1 MHSAKRPALRRLFTI
16 DRELRE
22 QRLPTARRLAELCGV
37 NITTI
42 ERDLAYLRDQYLAPA
57 EYCPKRRGWWY
68 SEPTYRLP
76 AVLITEGE
84 LVALFLAGQLL
95 AQHRGTPYESA
106 LARTVEKLAELLP
119 DEVSIQW
126 ASVEQAHSFR
136 TSVTSVT
143 DVALFR
149 QLADAVIRKRQ
160 LRVRY
165 WTASR
170 DAETER
176 VIEPWHLALVDG
188 EWFLVG
194 YCHLRN
200 EPRTFSPG
208 RMREVAVLERTF
220 TVPDSFCPARY
231 FEGSFRVVRGS
242 GEAGPPVTVG
252 LRFAASA
259 AKYVREKIHHPSQ
272 RMTELAG
279 GGCELQF
286 ELQSLI
292 EVRRFVLSW
301 GREVEVLEPRELR
314 DDLIREAAGMLGRY
328 GERLD
333 EAPLAASKSE
343 RSRPV
348 KRTEAS

>member
-1 MHSAKRPALRRLFTI
+1 LAKRPALRRLFTI
-16 DRELRE
+16 DRELRD
-22 QRLPTARRLAELCGV
+22 QRFPTAGRLAELCEV
-37 NITTI
+37 NIKTI
-42 ERDLAYLRDQYLAPA
+42 ERDLAYLRDQYLAPV
-57 EYCPKRRGWWY
+57 EYCPKRRGWCY
-68 SEPTYRLP
+68 HEPTYRLP

-84 LVALFLAGQLL
+84 LIALFLAGQIL
-95 AQHRGTPYESA
+95 AQHRGTPYEAA

-126 ASVEQAHSFR
+126 ATVEQAHSFR
-136 TSVTSVT
+136 TSVTSLT

-149 QLADAVIRKRQ
+149 QLADAVIHKRQ

-194 YCHLRN
+194 FCGLRN

-208 RMREVAVLERTF
+208 RMRAVTTLDQTF
-220 TVPDSFCPARY
+220 TVPESFCPTRY
-231 FEGSFRVVRGS
+231 FEGSFRVVRGD
-242 GEAGPPVTVG
+242 GDDGPPVVIR
-252 LRFAASA
+252 LQFAPSA
-259 AKYVREKIHHPSQ
+259 ARYIREKIHHPTQ
-272 RMTELAG
+272 QLTEMAD
-279 GGCELQF
+279 GGCVLQLELR
-286 ELQSLI
+286 SLV

-301 GREVEVLEPRELR
+301 GREVEVLEPPELR
-314 DDLIREAAGMLGRY
+314 DDLIREAAAMLGRY

-333 EAPLAASKSE
+333 ETLLVASKTDRNRKATRAE
-343 RSRPV
+343 V
-348 KRTEAS
+348 G